1 MSSQSH
7 TAIVTGAA
15 NGIGRAVA
23 LRLASD
29 GFNVAICDISSQE
42 AALKVLKAEI
52 EAKGQK
58 ALAVVANVSVEKE
71 VNDFVSTVVSQ
82 FGGLDVMVANAGVAV
97 LTSILETTMEEW
109 EHVFNTNVRGT
120 LLCYRAAAKVMIEQN
135 RGGRIIGASSLAGKK
150 SAALCSTYGSTKFAI
165 RSLTQT
171 AACEFGKFNITVN
184 AYAPGLT
191 DTPLLTNMDARIGQ
205 LMGAG
210 PGAYKEMMKGQTAL
224 GRIAEPEEIAS
235 LVSFLASKES
245 SFITGQTISIDGGI
259 WFD

>member
-82 FGGLDVMVANAGVAV
+82 FGGLDV
-97 LTSILETTMEEW
+97 
-109 EHVFNTNVRGT
+109 VR
-120 LLCYRAAAKVMIEQN
+120 I
-135 RGGRIIGASSLAGKK
+135 
-150 SAALCSTYGSTKFAI
+150 
-165 RSLTQT
+165 
-171 AACEFGKFNITVN
+171 
-184 AYAPGLT
+184 P
-191 DTPLLTNMDARIGQ
+191 
-205 LMGAG
+205 
-210 PGAYKEMMKGQTAL
+210 
-224 GRIAEPEEIAS
+224 
-235 LVSFLASKES
+235 
-245 SFITGQTISIDGGI
+245 
-259 WFD
+259 FDDFPI

>member
-1 MSSQSH
+1 M
-7 TAIVTGAA
+7 
-15 NGIGRAVA
+15 
-23 LRLASD
+23 L
-29 GFNVAICDISSQE
+29 
-42 AALKVLKAEI
+42 
-52 EAKGQK
+52 
-58 ALAVVANVSVEKE
+58 
-71 VNDFVSTVVSQ
+71 
-82 FGGLDVMVANAGVAV
+82 
-97 LTSILETTMEEW
+97 
-109 EHVFNTNVRGT
+109 
-120 LLCYRAAAKVMIEQN
+120 
-135 RGGRIIGASSLAGKK
+135 
-150 SAALCSTYGSTKFAI
+150 
-165 RSLTQT
+165 
-171 AACEFGKFNITVN
+171 ACEFGKFNITVN

>member
-1 MSSQSH
+1 LHKYSCWEWTQVSSIFCNWSQTIQKDVSQSH

-82 FGGLDVMVANAGVAV
+82 FGGLDV
-97 LTSILETTMEEW
+97 
-109 EHVFNTNVRGT
+109 VR
-120 LLCYRAAAKVMIEQN
+120 I
-135 RGGRIIGASSLAGKK
+135 
-150 SAALCSTYGSTKFAI
+150 
-165 RSLTQT
+165 
-171 AACEFGKFNITVN
+171 
-184 AYAPGLT
+184 P
-191 DTPLLTNMDARIGQ
+191 
-205 LMGAG
+205 
-210 PGAYKEMMKGQTAL
+210 
-224 GRIAEPEEIAS
+224 
-235 LVSFLASKES
+235 
-245 SFITGQTISIDGGI
+245 
-259 WFD
+259 FDDFPI